1 MLRGESLRS
10 LHDEVPGEGGVTM
23 SETKSNRGT
32 TVVTVISVLMVLE
45 AITFLLAA
53 MLHLGIQFPLGFSEP
68 QIIPATIVE
77 GLCGIFLA
85 VGAYAVFAHMSWAWT
100 AAIAAHVFAVAGV
113 LLGITALALG
123 AGPSTEANTIYHR
136 VILVVL
142 IVVLALLAT
151 PGARTTLGRSHR
163 TSEQG

>member
-10 LHDEVPGEGGVTM
+10 LHDEVPGEGVVSM
-23 SETKSNRGT
+23 SETKSNRWT
-32 TVVTVISVLMVLE
+32 TIVMVIGVLMVLE

-85 VGAYAVFAHMSWAWT
+85 VGAYAVFAHKSWAWQG
-100 AAIAAHVFAVAGV
+100 AVAAHVFAVAGV

-136 VILVVL
+136 TILVVL

-151 PGARTTLGRSHR
+151 PGVRVAMGR
-163 TSEQG
+163 GD